1 VGKLM
6 IRITQRSRK
15 GIVSPEEA
23 AELVFSL
30 SAWVSVISVVLI
42 TVYIFA
48 AGIPPIIKIGIS
60 RFVLGTEWRPASE
73 DPRFGI
79 LPMILASLLGTAGA
93 MVLGVPTGLFTAIL
107 LSELAPK
114 RIAGFLKG
122 CMELLAGIPSVVYG
136 FFGLTVIVPFIRT
149 RLGSPAGNSLLAMI
163 IILSAMII
171 PTIASI
177 SETSLRA
184 IPKEYREGSLA
195 LGASRMETIF
205 KVVVPA
211 ARPGIA
217 ASVVLGMGRAVGET
231 MAVIMVCG
239 NIPRIPRSLLDA
251 VCPMTAAR
259 AKDLSYAGPFH
270 RSALFGI
277 GAVLFFIIVVLNL
290 YLHAVIKRSA
300 ERQGVS

>member
-1 VGKLM
+1 MK
-6 IRITQRSRK
+6 RKTQRAKPGFESF
-15 GIVSPEEA
+15 EET
-23 AELVFSL
+23 AELVFAL
-30 SAWVSVISVVLI
+30 SAWVSIISVILI
-42 TVYIFA
+42 TVYILA
-48 AGIPPIIKIGIS
+48 AGLPPILKIGVFQFI
-60 RFVLGTEWRPASE
+60 LGTQWKPTAEIPQ
-73 DPRFGI
+73 FGI
-79 LPMILASLLGTAGA
+79 LPMILASLLGMAGA
-93 MVLGVPTGLFTAIL
+93 MAAGVPIGLFTAIL

-114 RIAGFLKG
+114 GIAGFLRT

-149 RLGSPAGNSLLAMI
+149 RLGSPSGNSLLAMI
-163 IILSAMII
+163 AILSAMVL

-184 IPKEYREGSLA
+184 VPKEYREGALA
-195 LGASRMETIF
+195 LGASRMATIF

-211 ARPGIA
+211 AQPGIA

-239 NIPRIPRSLLDA
+239 NIPRIPRSLMDA
-251 VCPMTAAR
+251 VSPMTAAI

-277 GAVLFFIIVVLNL
+277 GTVLFLFIVALNLVLN
-290 YLHAVIKRSA
+290 AVVRRSA
-300 ERQGVS
+300 EGRHDIG

>member
-1 VGKLM
+1 
-6 IRITQRSRK
+6 
-15 GIVSPEEA
+15 
-23 AELVFSL
+23 
-30 SAWVSVISVVLI
+30 
-42 TVYIFA
+42 
-48 AGIPPIIKIGIS
+48 
-60 RFVLGTEWRPASE
+60 
-73 DPRFGI
+73 
-79 LPMILASLLGTAGA
+79 
-93 MVLGVPTGLFTAIL
+93 
-107 LSELAPK
+107 
-114 RIAGFLKG
+114 
-122 CMELLAGIPSVVYG
+122 
-136 FFGLTVIVPFIRT
+136 
-149 RLGSPAGNSLLAMI
+149 
-163 IILSAMII
+163 MII

-251 VCPMTAAR
+251 VCPMTAAI

-290 YLHAVIKRSA
+290 FLHAVIKRSA